1 MTRELRL
8 LPLSESVWTQY
19 RMFLKARDA
28 RVPTMQPDGVWV
40 GLDDG
45 TLVAGVLLYPTPGEY
60 IFAEN
65 MTTNPMAPK
74 KVRHLAVHLLI
85 GAVLQ
90 YASMRGKYP
99 MLIIRHRSIAR
110 MLQRWGFQPMPGV
123 PWSIFPSPVLGQ
135 IKLGPPGGGN
145 RAGRAGDVSR
155 LEQATISKKPVKARK
170 RS

>member
-74 KVRHLAVHLLI
+74 RVRHMAVHLLI

-90 YASMRGKYP
+90 YASMRSKYP
-99 MLIIRHRSIAR
+99 ILIIRHRSIAR
-110 MLQRWGFQPMPGV
+110 MLQRWGFEPMPAV
-123 PWSIFPSPVLGQ
+123 PWSVFPAPVLGQ
-135 IKLGPPGGGN
+135 VNVGPAGGGD
-145 RAGRAGDVSR
+145 RPGRARDVD
-155 LEQATISKKPVKARK
+155 APVDDTTPPKTSKIRK
-170 RS
+170 RR